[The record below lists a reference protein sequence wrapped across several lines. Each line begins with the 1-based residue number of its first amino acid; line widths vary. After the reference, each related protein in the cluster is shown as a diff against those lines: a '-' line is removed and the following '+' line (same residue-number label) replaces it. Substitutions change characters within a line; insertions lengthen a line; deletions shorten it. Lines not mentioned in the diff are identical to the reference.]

1 MSEKRESHVN
11 ELLKQLCSQQLS
23 GVSAGSSEIS
33 RAYQRCCRT
42 LDTRPLVCDENQV
55 KEEIRKKLSTT
66 KGYNVAHTYIDC
78 YDNLVKLDGPK
89 NRGGVLYFL
98 TLLSDSKSKSDVVAL
113 LKTNPA
119 SSFRQSDSTAV
130 APCVLPNRDLAV
142 KNRNEVLVKPR
153 YATVVLSPET
163 FDGYSEADLVRDLLF
178 VFQGIA
184 TNAIRWEASRMCYV
198 PQPAIK
204 LPKPKLD
211 LACKLAELGF
221 LYKQIKSFVDQRLSE
236 QSYGLIGQAFC
247 SAIMQELREYYRLI
261 ATLENQNTLGKLS
274 LHRLLVWSHDTFD
287 QLRLL
292 SSLCVQAGYLNGGAL
307 ASSLHTFLQYGDPNF
322 HLLVKKVLHITTRP
336 LLEMLRRWIYEGECC
351 DAYGEFFIT
360 VDSDTPEDLLWES
373 KYSIRLE
380 MLPSF
385 ISKQMAE
392 RILLIGKTINFIR
405 VVCRDHSPINF
416 PFSTVATTNQGLN
429 DIIGPD
435 LNGHVSE
442 VYKITSSHLI
452 GLLKKK
458 YLLCEHL
465 TAIRDYLLLGQ
476 GDFIQHLMDL
486 ICKDLSGLSSSLQ
499 TSMLQSKLETAQR
512 ATNAQYHNVD
522 VIRRVSVIKLEE
534 SGGDTGWDVFTIDY
548 VLNCPLTV
556 IVNQDSRETY
566 LCIFRMLWKTK
577 RIEHGLRRMWGK
589 TATWDRTLPHIVGD
603 IREFRHQINI
613 ICCEMQHFISQVQY
627 YINFEV
633 LECSWK
639 ELENAVDT
647 AENLDH
653 IIEAHK
659 RFLGIVSERL
669 MLNQEHLQVLTK
681 LYANYK
687 NAINFM
693 DAYDKAHEVL
703 KKANIIRAKRHDS
716 MNLKTKQGDWGIKAA
731 DEAAIVQEDKE
742 FQAQLKAIAKIFTN
756 NQSTFSTSLRDF
768 LMALSLEADDSMKF
782 LSLRIDFNE
791 HYKQKHGNNFNGPYI
806 NRTKSVD
813 A

>member
-1 MSEKRESHVN
+1 MSDKRESHVN
-11 ELLKQLCSQQLS
+11 ELLKQLCTQQLV
-23 GVSAGSSEIS
+23 GVSTGGSEVS

-42 LDTRPLVCDENQV
+42 LDTRPLVCDENQIN
-55 KEEIRKKLSTT
+55 EEIRKKLSTT
-66 KGYNVAHTYIDC
+66 KGYNVAHSYTDC

-98 TLLSDSKSKSDVVAL
+98 TLLSNSKSKSDVVAL
-113 LKTNPA
+113 LKSNPP
-119 SSFRQSDSTAV
+119 SFKQSDSSVV
-130 APCVLPNRDLAV
+130 APCVLPNRDIAV
-142 KNRNEVLVKPR
+142 KNRKDVLAKPR
-153 YATVVLSPET
+153 YATAVLSPET
-163 FDGYSEADLVRDLLF
+163 FDGYGEADLVRDLLF
-178 VFQGIA
+178 VFQGIS
-184 TNAIRWEASRMCYV
+184 TNAIRWEASKLCYI
-198 PQPAIK
+198 PQPALK

-247 SAIMQELREYYRLI
+247 SAIMQELKEYYRLI
-261 ATLENQNTLGKLS
+261 AILENQNTSGKLS

-287 QLRLL
+287 QLRLI
-292 SSLCVQAGYLNGGAL
+292 SSLCTQAGYLNGGAL
-307 ASSLHTFLQYGDPNF
+307 ASSLHTFLQYGDPNV
-322 HLLVKKVLHITTRP
+322 HQLVKKVLHVTTRP

-452 GLLKKK
+452 SLLKKK

-499 TSMLQSKLETAQR
+499 TSMLQSKLE
-512 ATNAQYHNVD
+512 
-522 VIRRVSVIKLEE
+522 
-534 SGGDTGWDVFTIDY
+534 
-548 VLNCPLTV
+548 VL
-556 IVNQDSRETY
+556 
-566 LCIFRMLWKTK
+566 
-577 RIEHGLRRMWGK
+577 
-589 TATWDRTLPHIVGD
+589 
-603 IREFRHQINI
+603 
-613 ICCEMQHFISQVQY
+613 
-627 YINFEV
+627 
-633 LECSWK
+633 
-639 ELENAVDT
+639 
-647 AENLDH
+647 
-653 IIEAHK
+653 
-659 RFLGIVSERL
+659 
-669 MLNQEHLQVLTK
+669 
-681 LYANYK
+681 
-687 NAINFM
+687 
-693 DAYDKAHEVL
+693 
-703 KKANIIRAKRHDS
+703 
-716 MNLKTKQGDWGIKAA
+716 
-731 DEAAIVQEDKE
+731 
-742 FQAQLKAIAKIFTN
+742 
-756 NQSTFSTSLRDF
+756 
-768 LMALSLEADDSMKF
+768 
-782 LSLRIDFNE
+782 
-791 HYKQKHGNNFNGPYI
+791 
-806 NRTKSVD
+806 
-813 A
+813 